1 MSLHEVKLIGMNRET
16 QIEVET
22 RVLGTLCR
30 VAGAREQC
38 AEIVSALD
46 GYEFL
51 EPEHQIVFGSIG
63 VLLAG
68 GRLSTA
74 NLAVHLNNRGFPDV
88 DLDRYREAGLPS
100 IDAALQLSRQLS
112 SLKKSPGDDV
122 RKKNS
127 RMKSETPSER
137 GLGKVGIMFSVLM
150 VALVVL
156 AAIGARPL
164 RRYLRESL
172 MQSVTSAHYRVLC
185 PPGALSQA
193 AMTQFATQ
201 REPLFTS
208 LNAKLNDVASN
219 AEIRVIFD
227 PEFRM
232 PAAGAEETFRV
243 SGATVR
249 TALPGRVP
257 KLDPAADAEALL
269 HIAWGQ
275 PGNPLVAHWT
285 ALWLVGNWEGQEL
298 GMAAAQVEQKIGH
311 KKVANLLAQP
321 PDASISVTDRGLLGA
336 AWINAIAELG
346 GTAEVRKLYS
356 AKMKNLDVPE
366 VTKAL
371 GTTPTELERKWQM
384 WMYAYI
390 AGMPPANH
398 SMSMPMNMPMSK

>member
-1 MSLHEVKLIGMNRET
+1 M
-16 QIEVET
+16 
-22 RVLGTLCR
+22 
-30 VAGAREQC
+30 
-38 AEIVSALD
+38 
-46 GYEFL
+46 
-51 EPEHQIVFGSIG
+51 
-63 VLLAG
+63 
-68 GRLSTA
+68 
-74 NLAVHLNNRGFPDV
+74 
-88 DLDRYREAGLPS
+88 
-100 IDAALQLSRQLS
+100 
-112 SLKKSPGDDV
+112 
-122 RKKNS
+122 
-127 RMKSETPSER
+127 
-137 GLGKVGIMFSVLM
+137 
-150 VALVVL
+150 
-156 AAIGARPL
+156 
-164 RRYLRESL
+164 
-172 MQSVTSAHYRVLC
+172 
-185 PPGALSQA
+185 
-193 AMTQFATQ
+193 Q
-201 REPLFTS
+201 REPLFIS

-227 PEFRM
+227 PEFRS
-232 PAAGAEETFRV
+232 AASGTGETFRV

-249 TALPGRVP
+249 TVLLGRVP

-321 PDASISVTDRGLLGA
+321 PDATISVTDRGLLGA

-356 AKMKNLDVPE
+356 AKMKNLDVPG

-390 AGMPPANH
+390 AGMPPANR
-398 SMSMPMNMPMSK
+398 SMSMPMDMPMAK